1 MATITNQVHDVAD
14 PYSIVIGNNITVT
27 ATFSSSEDLWAEM
40 DENYFKMTN
49 VTGTCTGTITT
60 TTVRS
65 GGPHTIIVHGPNAAS
80 VNCSNDV
87 TITAATEQTSPF
99 ILIEDTIE
107 DNFVLS
113 GWTPVTVNDKWW
125 EIGRKLIPQICFDT
139 RRDHIMDWD
148 EISTPRSA
156 TSGRK
161 LHHVFVVVANPTRAG
176 RWSMECEIRRI
187 FSAPALVI
195 EPADDVD
202 LMYIEDTGYTSWETD
217 KDKKMGCATFFAR
230 FEIIVVYHN

>member
-217 KDKKMGCATFFAR
+217 KDKKMGCATFAPFS
-230 FEIIVVYHN
+230 